1 MIRFIHRGDLSAT
14 KRFLK
19 KARDAEYLK
28 ELKKYGEKGVEA
40 LREAT
45 PKRTGKTANSWY
57 YEIHGSGS
65 EVSIVWSNSNVNEG
79 ANIAV
84 LIQFGHGLKNG
95 GYVKGIDYINP
106 ALRSVFEDIAD
117 SAWKEVTSL

>member
-28 ELKKYGEKGVEA
+28 DLKKYGEKGVEA

>member
-106 ALRSVFEDIAD
+106 ARRSGFEDIAD

>member
-28 ELKKYGEKGVEA
+28 DLKKYGEKGVEA

-84 LIQFGHGLKNG
+84 LILFGHGLKNG

-106 ALRSVFEDIAD
+106 ALRSVFEDIGD